1 MLGNQW
7 GPLIINSIEE
17 LNVSIVTN
25 EDPAANNCNMRNALI
40 GGRTNA
46 TTSFSYFDRPS
57 LYIPNNTG
65 KNKVVQ

>member
-1 MLGNQW
+1 M
-7 GPLIINSIEE
+7 NSIEE
-17 LNVSIVTN
+17 MDVSIVTN
-25 EDPAANNCNMRNALI
+25 EDRTADSCNMRNALI

-46 TTSFSYFDRPS
+46 RTSFSYFDRPS